1 MFAKNKY
8 TILKSLCLSFFLLIS
23 VVGFSQSKQIVIE
36 RTSDSYADEK
46 KHPGATILLGNVIM
60 THEGVKLTCQKALYY
75 QKQNFFKAL
84 GNVIIKQGDTI
95 TQTSDYADYD
105 ATSKQALSWGK
116 VVLKDPR
123 MTLTTDT
130 LHFDRFQQKLY
141 YQNHATIVDQTNTLK
156 SKRGNYFLETNK
168 FTATTRVTVKNP
180 ENFIESNHLDY
191 YTDSGYAYLYGP
203 STITNSQNGNKIY
216 SERGFYNTKTDIS
229 YFVKNAKLFLKDRT
243 VEGDSL
249 FYDKRKGFAT
259 ASRNIKVIDTIQKFV
274 TKGNYAELFE
284 HKDSLFI
291 VDKAVAISVM
301 DKDSLYTH
309 GDTLLVTGKSENRI
323 IRIYHNVKIFKSDL
337 QGKCDSLHTNQATGI
352 TRMYRNPVLWSGKNQ
367 MTGDSIQLLSNTK
380 TEQLD
385 SLKVLGNGLIIQ
397 RDSLSADSYN
407 QIQGRNIYGKF
418 INNEIKTLL
427 VKGNAIAINHNTNNK
442 GVIETITKQICSNIE
457 FSLENNEVTTIK
469 CLKKTEAKTYPP
481 SQFPE
486 EEKKLKGFIWREDEQ
501 PKVMEDIFIKGK
513 SLIKN
518 NPLKGIKLQKGE
530 SKKTDLPTIPK
541 KQ

>member
-8 TILKSLCLSFFLLIS
+8 TILKSLCLSFFLLFTFF
-23 VVGFSQSKQIVIE
+23 GFSQSKQIVIE
-36 RTSDSYADEK
+36 STSDSYADEK

-75 QKQNFFKAL
+75 KKQNFFKAL

-95 TQTSDYADYD
+95 TQNSDYADYD
-105 ATSKQALSWGK
+105 ANSKQALSWGN

-130 LHFDRFQQKLY
+130 LHFDRLQQKLY
-141 YQNHATIVDQTNTLK
+141 YQNYATIIDQTNTLK
-156 SKRGNYFLETNK
+156 SKKGNYYLETNK
-168 FTATTRVTVKNP
+168 FTATNRVTVKNP
-180 ENFIESNHLDY
+180 DNFIESNHLDY

-216 SERGFYNTKTDIS
+216 SEKGFYNTKTDIS

-249 FYDKRKGFAT
+249 FYDKRRGFAT
-259 ASRNIKVIDTIQKFV
+259 ASRNIKVIDTIQNFV

-291 VDKAVAISVM
+291 VDRAVAISVM

-309 GDTLLVTGKSENRI
+309 GDTLLVTGKPENRI

-352 TRMYRNPVLWSGKNQ
+352 TRMFRNPVLWSGKNQ

-397 RDSLSADSYN
+397 KDSLSEESFN

-457 FSLENNEVTTIK
+457 FSLEKNEVISIK

-513 SLIKN
+513 ILKSSSLKLGKQKN
-518 NPLKGIKLQKGE
+518 GKATKL
-530 SKKTDLPTIPK
+530 DLPTIPK